1 MEVIKKG
8 YQQSISF
15 RNIKSNYILKQIFK
29 NLREIKH
36 LNIIRYNKVI
46 QNRLNKSIN
55 DYKEL
60 SKIEIDITPIKV
72 VKEGIFINISNNES
86 YFHIYL
92 NDDKEETKTTFCNY
106 ICDKRGIRKLKV
118 IIDYEIKSFKG
129 LFENCEKIQKINFI
143 KFNRNNIYDMS
154 NLFCGCE
161 SLTELTIS
169 NINTGQVINMS
180 NMFSKCRSLKKID
193 LSNFDTNNVIDM
205 SFMFHECCL
214 LTELNLSNF
223 NTKNLKNMSHMFDEC
238 NSL

>member
-106 ICDKRGIRKLKV
+106 ICDKRGIRKLKI

-161 SLTELTIS
+161 SLTELTI
-169 NINTGQVINMS
+169 
-180 NMFSKCRSLKKID
+180 
-193 LSNFDTNNVIDM
+193 
-205 SFMFHECCL
+205 
-214 LTELNLSNF
+214 
-223 NTKNLKNMSHMFDEC
+223 
-238 NSL
+238 